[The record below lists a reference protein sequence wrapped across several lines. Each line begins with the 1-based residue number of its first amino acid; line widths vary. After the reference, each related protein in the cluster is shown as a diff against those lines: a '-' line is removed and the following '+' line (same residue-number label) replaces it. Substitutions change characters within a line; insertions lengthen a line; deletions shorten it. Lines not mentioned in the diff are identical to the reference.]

1 MALRGEAQSPGAPA
15 CTAALFVVAGL
26 SQALRAELK
35 DKGVRGCTV
44 QPGPT
49 VSTSWQG
56 SGVRP
61 ARLMPARGRGGGVA
75 FLARYRMTRRT
86 AVEIVLRPSWATS

>member
-61 ARLMPARGRGGGVA
+61 ARGRGGGVA